1 MGVTQPLIRHHS
13 ALQGHSCTCISVWLM
28 VQQTPTC
35 TVLQIQSRMADH
47 MNESWPTRSSK
58 AQRETRRYETRYLSE
73 PIVWLLFFLSF
84 ICRDV
89 FFLCVFFSGEKK
101 LCVVRLSFS
110 QMFSKNCHFH
120 IIRKTIVPSFN
131 IIELACC
138 FGPVR
143 WGGILLCSVFL
154 PPSGQ
159 QAQRTGE
166 KKKNYLNGYQSIFL
180 SYLCFKNVAQYLKKK
195 KRKKAYL
202 ICNVMII
209 LDLKIMHKIL
219 LHTTA
224 CIVYKLA
231 IASC

>member
-13 ALQGHSCTCISVWLM
+13 ALQGHSCTCIRMWLM

-84 ICRDV
+84 VICRDV
-89 FFLCVFFSGEKK
+89 FFFVCVFFWREEIMRFASFFLSDVFKE
-101 LCVVRLSFS
+101 LSFS
-110 QMFSKNCHFH
+110 YNKKNDRSLHQHNWVGVLFGAGEVRRDSAVQCFSAPQWSASTTHW
-120 IIRKTIVPSFN
+120 R
-131 IIELACC
+131 
-138 FGPVR
+138 
-143 WGGILLCSVFL
+143 
-154 PPSGQ
+154 
-159 QAQRTGE
+159 
-166 KKKNYLNGYQSIFL
+166 KKKNYLNGDQSIFL
-180 SYLCFKNVAQYLKKK
+180 SYLCFKNVGQYLKKK
-195 KRKKAYL
+195 QNAYL

-219 LHTTA
+219 LHATA

>member
-1 MGVTQPLIRHHS
+1 MTDTKLKGS
-13 ALQGHSCTCISVWLM
+13 A
-28 VQQTPTC
+28 
-35 TVLQIQSRMADH
+35 RD
-47 MNESWPTRSSK
+47 SS
-58 AQRETRRYETRYLSE
+58 ERRYETRYLSE

-84 ICRDV
+84 VICRDV
-89 FFLCVFFSGEKK
+89 FFLCVCFFSGEKK

-120 IIRKTIVPSFN
+120 IIRKTIVPFIN

-138 FGPVR
+138 LGPVR

-166 KKKNYLNGYQSIFL
+166 KKNYLNGDQSIFL
-180 SYLCFKNVAQYLKKK
+180 SYLCFKNVAQYFLKKK
-195 KRKKAYL
+195 KKKEAYL

-219 LHTTA
+219 LHATA